1 MAGEGVAD
9 VDRPRS
15 VPQVDDDDSDLER
28 LEAVIAATEMQL
40 AQLRRLKAVRFGTGR
55 STQRIPLYDW
65 QREALIAWDDAD
77 RKGVVQA
84 VTGAGKTRVGLAAIE
99 DAHRQ
104 GRQSVVIVPTLALV
118 KQWAGA
124 IAELLPSVKV
134 RNRLD
139 SDMEWDVSLLTVQ
152 SAMRRPALA
161 RSGGLLVA
169 DECHRYGAE
178 SYSLALNGAYEWRL
192 GLTATL
198 ERGDSGD
205 EILRGYFGGICFD
218 LGYERATADQLIS
231 PFKFAFASVPL
242 NAQERAEYD
251 QLDADLKAAR
261 LPLIQRHG
269 VPESPVA
276 EFLKGVSALAEDRMH
291 GGGGSLARL
300 YLARFARR
308 KALLAETQMK
318 ALALAGLSSAVQG
331 STGAIVFTQTQAAA
345 QTAAEVLL
353 AAGCSAAA
361 VHSALDADDR
371 EERLDMLRS
380 GEIVALS
387 APRILDEGIDLP
399 DADLGVVMASNR
411 SRRQMIQRLGRVLR
425 RREGKTARFVV
436 LYAESSVEDPH
447 TAGHLPDFY
456 DDCLPWAA
464 EHARFNLGAGE
475 LPQLLEFLDAR
486 ATDGALQVMK
496 ELADLTRPGSKST
509 TSDADTSVD
518 DLDADTAGGVDQ
530 ERLSAIQRMAA
541 TTGQRRFLDSP
552 PSAFFTVTDDSVR
565 DYLKLIGKIPL
576 LTAGEETHL
585 GRAIEAGLYAGELL
599 MTDALDR
606 DLFELTRVARTG
618 DLALKWMVASNLR
631 LVVSIAKRYTGQ
643 GLHLLDLIQH
653 GNVGL
658 THAVKKFDY
667 RQGTKFS
674 TYATWWIK
682 QAVTRGLADEGRM
695 IRHPVHFVEKLNQV
709 ETLRATMSQSWSEF
723 LRGHPAG
730 LPDLQVTHED
740 LERMA
745 RLARPIISTDW
756 LTEQVEDSWLA
767 KVVDDMPA
775 EDAIDRLNTQNLVQE
790 VFDYLDSINPRGAFV
805 LRCRLGFQTGDPET
819 LEVIGR
825 RLGVTRER
833 IRQIEKQA
841 REQLNDGFFRSSDTP
856 QRPGVKTCETTR
868 LAAIGESHL
877 SRWPEE
883 SRSINDPHYGR
894 GADRYLGPPT
904 GSVSTEV
911 RGHQRGACCILC
923 GREGMDGFSLSN
935 GGAVCMDGR
944 ACAERVACRGYIH
957 RRSSGVRAPASDA
970 VPRRLAERVGRT
982 Y

>member
-1 MAGEGVAD
+1 VE
-9 VDRPRS
+9 RPVS
-15 VPQVDDDDSDLER
+15 IAQVDEDTRDLER
-28 LEAVIAATEMQL
+28 LEAEIAAAELRL
-40 AQLRRLKAVRFGTGR
+40 AELQRLRTVRLGVGQT
-55 STQRIPLYDW
+55 TQRVSLYDW
-65 QREALIAWDDAD
+65 QRDALIAWDDAH
-77 RKGVVQA
+77 RTGVVQA

-118 KQWAGA
+118 KQWVAA
-124 IAELLPSVKV
+124 IVELLPRV
-134 RNRLD
+134 RVRSRLD
-139 SDMEWDVSLLTVQ
+139 SGMEWDVLVTTVQ
-152 SAMRRPALA
+152 SAMRRPALV
-161 RSGGLLVA
+161 RTGGLLVV
-169 DECHRYGAE
+169 DECHRCGAE

-198 ERGDSGD
+198 ERGDGGD
-205 EILRGYFGGICFD
+205 EILRSYFGGICFD
-218 LGYERATADQLIS
+218 LDYERATADRLIA

-251 QLDADLKAAR
+251 QLDADLKTAR
-261 LPLIQRHG
+261 LPLIQRYG

-276 EFLKGVSALAEDRMH
+276 EFLKGVSALAEDRTH
-291 GGGGSLARL
+291 GGGGGLARL

-308 KALLAETQMK
+308 KALLAETRMK
-318 ALALAGLSSAVQG
+318 TLALAGLSPAVRGSAG
-331 STGAIVFTQTQAAA
+331 TIVFTQTQDAAH
-345 QTAAEVLL
+345 TAAEVLV

-361 VHSALDADDR
+361 VHSALDADER
-371 EERLDMLRS
+371 EERLDMLKS

-387 APRILDEGIDLP
+387 APRILDEGIDVP

-447 TAGHLPDFY
+447 TGGHLPDFY

-464 EHARFNLGAGE
+464 EQARFNLGAGE

-486 ATDGALQVMK
+486 ATEGARQVMK
-496 ELADLTRPGSKST
+496 ELADLTRPDSKST
-509 TSDADTSVD
+509 TSDAETTVD
-518 DLDADTAGGVDQ
+518 DLDADTAGGMDQ
-530 ERLSAIQRMAA
+530 ERLSTIQRMAA

-552 PSAFFTVTDDSVR
+552 PSAFLTVTDNSVQ

-599 MTDALDR
+599 KSDALDR
-606 DLFELTRVARTG
+606 DLIELTRVARTG
-618 DLALKWMVASNLR
+618 DLALRWMVASNLR

-667 RQGTKFS
+667 QQGTKFS
-674 TYATWWIK
+674 TYATLWIK

-695 IRHPVHFVEKLNQV
+695 IRLPVHFVEKLNQA

-756 LTEQVEDSWLA
+756 LTEQVEESWLA
-767 KVVDDMPA
+767 KVVEDMPD
-775 EDAIDRLNTQNLVQE
+775 EDAIDRLDTQNLVQE

-841 REQLNDGFFRSSDTP
+841 REQLNDGFSRPSVTP
-856 QRPGVKTCETTR
+856 QKPLVKTR
-868 LAAIGESHL
+868 
-877 SRWPEE
+877 
-883 SRSINDPHYGR
+883 
-894 GADRYLGPPT
+894 
-904 GSVSTEV
+904 
-911 RGHQRGACCILC
+911 
-923 GREGMDGFSLSN
+923 
-935 GGAVCMDGR
+935 GR
-944 ACAERVACRGYIH
+944 ARTERIAGRGYIH
-957 RRSSGVRAPASDA
+957 RRSSGVRAPVSDA
-970 VPRRLAERVGRT
+970 VPRRLAEPVGCT
-982 Y
+982 L